1 MGKDT
6 PNFLLL
12 LVFVVA
18 GNLLAFGTDWLVAE
32 LGGGTTERMVT
43 KIAVITAIIVFVAI
57 YIKRYRKSESDKPPK
72 D

>member
-18 GNLLAFGTDWLVAE
+18 GNLLAFGTDWLVSK

-57 YIKRYRKSESDKPPK
+57 YIKRYRKSESDKPPE

>member
-18 GNLLAFGTDWLVAE
+18 GNLLAFGTDWLVSK
-32 LGGGTTERMVT
+32 LGGGTTEQMVT

-57 YIKRYRKSESDKPPK
+57 YIKRYRKSESDKPPE

>member
-1 MGKDT
+1 MGKDS

-12 LVFVVA
+12 LVSVVA

-32 LGGGTTERMVT
+32 LGGGTTVRTLT
-43 KIAVITAIIVFVAI
+43 KVAVIATIIVLVVF
-57 YIKRYRKSESDKPPK
+57 YTRRYRPSESDKTPK

>member
-1 MGKDT
+1 MGKDS

-32 LGGGTTERMVT
+32 LGGGTTVRTLT
-43 KIAVITAIIVFVAI
+43 KVAVIAAIIVLVVF
-57 YIKRYRKSESDKPPK
+57 YTKRYRPSESDETPK